1 MVKSR
6 MYLSTLH
13 QAICMY
19 RSTSLAITAVLR
31 AWIQISQHEFGMY
44 VVKLVTLSFMHSFIN
59 SMQSANHLF
68 AV

>member
-1 MVKSR
+1 
-6 MYLSTLH
+6 
-13 QAICMY
+13 MY